1 LPDQLQNLAERI
13 GLSSRW
19 VFLTRAANLM
29 GLAVISSEFCPADI
43 L

>member
-19 VFLTRAANLM
+19 VSQ
-29 GLAVISSEFCPADI
+29 ISLELLWVSM
-43 L
+43 